1 MLFSCHRGAE
11 RKLKTLNWKIK
22 YKRSSFLQKNSICS
36 KKSKIK
42 NPQCKVNLNDLH
54 DIICLSAKR
63 ALQHAL
69 IIFFG
74 MLFFQIPFIVKGM
87 FARRL
92 DFFICINYYC
102 LFIYLVVYVSAKLK
116 TSLCVQCEL
125 IKLAIKP
132 ILTIKL

>member
-1 MLFSCHRGAE
+1 MKDKIQEVEFPPKELYMF
-11 RKLKTLNWKIK
+11 KKIK
-22 YKRSSFLQKNSICS
+22 DKESSMQ
-36 KKSKIK
+36 
-42 NPQCKVNLNDLH
+42 VNLNDLH

-92 DFFICINYYC
+92 DFFNCINYYC